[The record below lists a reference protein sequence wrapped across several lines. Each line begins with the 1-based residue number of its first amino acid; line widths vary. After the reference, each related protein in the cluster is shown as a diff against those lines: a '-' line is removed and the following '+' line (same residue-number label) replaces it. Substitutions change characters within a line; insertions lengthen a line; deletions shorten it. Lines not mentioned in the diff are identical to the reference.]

1 MSTVKNIDTVSSHFN
16 ISPSILDQLDVVDVL
31 LESDTLLFIDPMLLP
46 ESKHPEMKVDADK
59 KYIDTFT

>member
-31 LESDTLLFIDPMLLP
+31 LGDAANLLI
-46 ESKHPEMKVDADK
+46 
-59 KYIDTFT
+59 

>member
-31 LESDTLLFIDPMLLP
+31 LESDTLLLVMTPT
-46 ESKHPEMKVDADK
+46 
-59 KYIDTFT
+59 Y